1 VSVSTRV
8 HDRNM
13 DEGSR
18 LAALH
23 EYAVLDAPAD
33 DELAAVVR
41 VAAIV
46 ADVPT
51 ATLNL
56 IDEHRQCQ
64 ITSVGFEGS
73 NTRREDSMCATHF
86 RAGDFVYVADAS
98 LSPVYAENPWVTGE
112 LADVRFYASAP
123 LITPAG
129 YALGTLCVFDNKV
142 KSLEPDQVSR
152 LKDLAEVIVALFER
166 RRQARLNAALAHRNE
181 RSKKFIEAVL
191 ETADVGVVVADEN
204 ARLTLMNRAARQWHG
219 VGADLPLTP
228 FAPEEIPDHFDLYHG
243 DGVTRMSGADV
254 PLFRALRGEDVTG
267 AGLVIH
273 RSGVPPIELSC
284 NARALY
290 GDDGA
295 PLGAVVAMTNVTND
309 REQRRQLEKAHAD
322 LAAAV
327 ADLRRSNEEL
337 ENFAGAVSHDLVR
350 PMAAAHG
357 YLELLAT
364 DYGDALDERA
374 GKWMTAAAR
383 AVERMQ
389 NLVQALLTY
398 ARAGQAP
405 LRVQP
410 VDLSVVMIDVL
421 ADLRTIAEESRTAI
435 SVADDLPHIQGD
447 ATLLRQLV
455 QNLLDNAM
463 KYRHPDRPCRI
474 RVSASRDRDTW
485 TISIADNGIGIAPDQ
500 RARVFEMFVQVDQ
513 PTRKG
518 HGIGLST
525 CLRIAE
531 RHRGTIE
538 LAETPGGGTTI
549 NVKLPAATTP

>member
-1 VSVSTRV
+1 M
-8 HDRNM
+8 N
-13 DEGSR
+13 EGSR

-64 ITSVGFEGS
+64 LTTVGFTGGD
-73 NTRREDSMCATHF
+73 TRRDDSLCAIHF
-86 RAGDFVYVADAS
+86 RAGDFVHVHDAS
-98 LSPVYAENPWVTGE
+98 LSPVFAQNPWVTGE
-112 LADVRFYASAP
+112 LAGVRFYASAP
-123 LITPAG
+123 LISPDG
-129 YALGTLCVFDNKV
+129 YALGTLCVFDDKA
-142 KSLEPDQVSR
+142 KSLDSDQVSR
-152 LKDLAEVIVALFER
+152 LKDLAAVIVALFER
-166 RRQARLNAALAHRNE
+166 RRQARLNAALAQRIE

-191 ETADVGVVVADEN
+191 ETADVGVVVADEH

-228 FAPEEIPDHFDLYHG
+228 LVPEEIPTRFDLYHA

-254 PLFRALRGEDVTG
+254 PLFRAVRGENVTG

-273 RSGVPPIELSC
+273 RTGTAPIELSC

-290 GDDGA
+290 ADDGT

-327 ADLRRSNEEL
+327 ADLRRSNQEL
-337 ENFAGAVSHDLVR
+337 ESFAGAVSHDLVR

-357 YLELLAT
+357 YLELLAL
-364 DYGDALDERA
+364 DYGDALDEQA

-383 AVERMQ
+383 SVERMQ
-389 NLVQALLTY
+389 NLVQALLTH

-405 LRVQP
+405 LPIQQ
-410 VDLSVVMIDVL
+410 VDLSAVMIDVL

-435 SVADDLPHIQGD
+435 SVADDLPVIPGD
-447 ATLLRQLV
+447 ATLLRQLI

-474 RVSASRDRDTW
+474 RVGASRDNDTW
-485 TISIADNGIGIAPDQ
+485 TIAVADNGIGIAPDQ
-500 RARVFEMFVQVDQ
+500 RARVFEMFAQVDQ
-513 PTRKG
+513 PARRG

-525 CLRIAE
+525 CQRIVE

-549 NVKLPAATTP
+549 KVKLPTT